1 MYHITL
7 TNKETGDVI
16 VDEDIKGIVGA
27 LGTGDGIRQLGIIS
41 GNAMDVGHV
50 IMATLEVAK
59 KTSLF
64 SEEHEDREW
73 LWRKVMMY
81 FLLKEE
87 QLLVQITVMLL
98 VLQK

>member
-16 VDEDIKGIVGA
+16 VDDDIKGIVGT
-27 LGTGDGIRQLGIIS
+27 LDTGDGIRQLGIIS
-41 GNAMDVGHV
+41 GNARDVGPV
-50 IMATLEVAK
+50 IMSTLEVAK

-64 SEEHEDREW
+64 PEGHEDREW

-81 FLLKEE
+81 FLMKEE
-87 QLLVQITVMLL
+87 HIDAD
-98 VLQK
+98 

>member
-27 LGTGDGIRQLGIIS
+27 LDTGDGIRQLGIIS
-41 GNAMDVGHV
+41 GNAMDVGPV

-73 LWRKVMMY
+73 LWRKVMMH

-87 QLLVQITVMLL
+87 HIDAD
-98 VLQK
+98 

>member
-16 VDEDIKGIVGA
+16 VDDDIKGIVGA
-27 LGTGDGIRQLGIIS
+27 LDLGDGVRQLGIVNGPAVEI
-41 GNAMDVGHV
+41 GPI

-64 SEEHEDREW
+64 PEGHEDREW

-81 FLLKEE
+81 FLAQEMRDE
-87 QLLVQITVMLL
+87 D
-98 VLQK
+98 

>member
-16 VDEDIKGIVGA
+16 VDGDIKGIVGA
-27 LGTGDGIRQLGIIS
+27 LDLGDGVRQLGIIS
-41 GNAMDVGHV
+41 GNAMDVGPV

-64 SEEHEDREW
+64 PEGHEDREW

-81 FLLKEE
+81 FLTQEMHDE
-87 QLLVQITVMLL
+87 D
-98 VLQK
+98 